1 MATSL
6 THIFHLYSRLGFGIS
21 YPEAKV
27 LANQSLK
34 DIVNGLIVS
43 STIGNYLS
51 VITKEDVPTPKDAK
65 VEGMSRRDFNQL
77 ITEKTQLLNV
87 TWMTRLIET
96 KNVVLEK
103 QTLFWHGHFAC
114 RIRQPYLM
122 QELNNIHR
130 KFAFGNFRDLLVEV
144 SKSPA
149 MLLFLNNQQNK
160 KEHPNENFARELL
173 ELFTLGRGN
182 YTEAD
187 VKEIARAFTGWS
199 FDRVTLSF
207 RFNAK
212 QHDADEKV
220 IFGRKGNHGGEDVIN
235 FILSKKETAY
245 FLTRKFYK
253 FYVNETVNEQHISEL
268 AEFYYL
274 NQYNTGALL
283 KKIVTSAW
291 FYSPEIIGC
300 TIKSPVEFIV
310 GLSRTFSLKYIDT
323 KLLVRLQRQLGQ
335 ILFYPPNVAGWPG
348 GKSYIDQSTLLMRMK
363 LPSVLLNK
371 SQLEYDR
378 ELDDPDDFEPYPSV
392 TNETLGVEMDW
403 SKFIGP
409 YEKMTFDSMC
419 RSFLLKLPEAAVQ
432 AVILQSGQNDT
443 KERILQLISL
453 PEYSLG

>member
-1 MATSL
+1 MATPL

-27 LANQSLK
+27 LAQQSLK

-51 VITKEDVPTPKDAK
+51 VIAKDDVPAPKEAK
-65 VEGMSRRDFNQL
+65 AEGMSQRDFNQL

-114 RIRQPYLM
+114 RIRQPYLL

-130 KFAFGNFRDLLVEV
+130 QFAFGNFRDLLVEV

-182 YTEAD
+182 YTETD

-199 FDRVTLSF
+199 FDRTTLSF

-220 IFGRKGNHGGEDVIN
+220 IFGRKGKHGGEDVIN

-253 FYVNETVNEQHISEL
+253 FYVSETLNEQHISEL

-283 KKIVTSAW
+283 KKIVSSAW
-291 FYSPEIIGC
+291 FYSPEIIGS

-310 GLSRTFSLKYIDT
+310 GLSRTFRLKYTNT
-323 KLLVRLQRQLGQ
+323 KLVMRLQRQLGQ

-363 LPSVLLNK
+363 LPSVLLNNG
-371 SQLEYDR
+371 QLEYDR
-378 ELDDPDDFEPYPSV
+378 EIDDPDDFEPYPSV

-403 SKFIGP
+403 AKFIVP
-409 YEKMTFDSMC
+409 YEKMTFDSIC
-419 RSFLLKLPEAAVQ
+419 RSFLLKLPETSVQ
-432 AVILQSGQNDT
+432 AVILQSEQNDT